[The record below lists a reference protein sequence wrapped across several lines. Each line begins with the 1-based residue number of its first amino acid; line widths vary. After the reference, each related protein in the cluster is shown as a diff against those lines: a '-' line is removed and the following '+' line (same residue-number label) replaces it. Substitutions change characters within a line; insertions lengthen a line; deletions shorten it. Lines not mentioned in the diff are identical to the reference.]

1 MASSD
6 EELAELLREV
16 RALRETI
23 EQVKA
28 DPGLRARPS
37 RGYAVLV
44 RSRAAL
50 PPDYSVLARARLPH
64 EDLIVNPGV
73 QVPSYAVAVPPMV
86 REFEEPPV
94 IDQ

>member
-23 EQVKA
+23 EEMKA
-28 DPGLRARPS
+28 DPGLRASPS

-44 RSRAAL
+44 RSKAAL

-64 EDLIVNPGV
+64 QDLIVNPGV
-73 QVPSYAVAVPPMV
+73 QVPSYAVAVRPTLP
-86 REFEEPPV
+86 EFEEPPV
-94 IDQ
+94 IEQ